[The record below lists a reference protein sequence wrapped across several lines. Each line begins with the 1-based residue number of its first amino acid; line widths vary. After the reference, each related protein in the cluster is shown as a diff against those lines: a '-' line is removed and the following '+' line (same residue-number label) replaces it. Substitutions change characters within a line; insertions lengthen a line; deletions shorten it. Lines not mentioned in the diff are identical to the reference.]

1 MWNKTVWP
9 VGLSETSLCVR
20 AGLRWHIQTWLT
32 EKSVFLQVVITKPN
46 MRKEFNITGSCNPE
60 WHYMVDS
67 AKRFEAVERLIDTGK
82 YFTINRARQY
92 GKTTML
98 QMIWRRLSDRYLI
111 IDCSFEGVDDNAFSS
126 HAAFAKMFAR
136 QMANRLEP
144 RCIEEGLVNIWQ
156 DCTAKDLDELSE
168 TITRF
173 TKMSPKPVVLT
184 IDEVD
189 KSSDNQ
195 LFLNFLGMLR
205 NKYLQRS
212 VEGLNSTFHSVILAG
227 VYDVKNLKLKLRP
240 DAEKKYNSPWNI
252 ATDFNVDMTFHPE
265 EIAQMLGDYENDR
278 HTGMD
283 IKAISEEIYKYTSGY
298 PFLVSKLCKVI
309 DEELGR
315 NWTLDGVQEA
325 AKTTIFNKNTL
336 FTSMTRNLEEYPELK
351 RFIYFLSILGD
362 NITYDPNNPVI
373 DFATMFGIIKYDAN
387 RKVSIHNIIFEEVLN
402 NYFIAEQNI
411 ADMGKLRINYNY
423 VTDGRLNMEFVLQRF
438 HDLMREEYREE
449 DGKFIERQGRLI
461 FLSFLKPIINGT
473 GFYYVEPQ
481 TRDNRRMDL
490 IVTYGREEF
499 VVELKIWRGDKYEQ
513 KGRDQLSEY
522 LATRGKDEG
531 YLVTFDFSKN
541 KEEKEPEWIEWNG
554 KRIFEAVI

>member
-1 MWNKTVWP
+1 
-9 VGLSETSLCVR
+9 
-20 AGLRWHIQTWLT
+20 
-32 EKSVFLQVVITKPN
+32 
-46 MRKEFNITGSCNPE
+46 
-60 WHYMVDS
+60 MV
-67 AKRFEAVERLIDTGK
+67 
-82 YFTINRARQY
+82 
-92 GKTTML
+92 
-98 QMIWRRLSDRYLI
+98 
-111 IDCSFEGVDDNAFSS
+111 
-126 HAAFAKMFAR
+126 
-136 QMANRLEP
+136 NRLEP
-144 RCIEEGLVNIWQ
+144 RRIEEGLVNIWK
-156 DCTAKDLDELSE
+156 DCTAKDLYELSE

-189 KSSDNQ
+189 QSSDSQ
-195 LFLNFLGMLR
+195 LFHDFLGMLR
-205 NKYLQRS
+205 NKYLQRTK
-212 VEGLNSTFHSVILAG
+212 EGLNSTFHSVILAG

-265 EIAQMLGDYENDR
+265 R

-351 RFIYFLSILGD
+351 RFIYSLSILGD

-490 IVTYGREEF
+490 IVTYGREPAVGVPRHPRHGRRLPRHVRLLEEQGGERAGMDR
-499 VVELKIWRGDKYEQ
+499 VERETDLRGGDIV
-513 KGRDQLSEY
+513 S
-522 LATRGKDEG
+522 
-531 YLVTFDFSKN
+531 S
-541 KEEKEPEWIEWNG
+541 
-554 KRIFEAVI
+554 

>member
-1 MWNKTVWP
+1 
-9 VGLSETSLCVR
+9 
-20 AGLRWHIQTWLT
+20 
-32 EKSVFLQVVITKPN
+32 

-212 VEGLNSTFHSVILAG
+212 VEGLNSTFHSTTPRG
-227 VYDVKNLKLKLRP
+227 T
-240 DAEKKYNSPWNI
+240 SP
-252 ATDFNVDMTFHPE
+252 P
-265 EIAQMLGDYENDR
+265 
-278 HTGMD
+278 
-283 IKAISEEIYKYTSGY
+283 ISM
-298 PFLVSKLCKVI
+298 
-309 DEELGR
+309 
-315 NWTLDGVQEA
+315 WT
-325 AKTTIFNKNTL
+325 
-336 FTSMTRNLEEYPELK
+336 
-351 RFIYFLSILGD
+351 
-362 NITYDPNNPVI
+362 
-373 DFATMFGIIKYDAN
+373 
-387 RKVSIHNIIFEEVLN
+387 
-402 NYFIAEQNI
+402 
-411 ADMGKLRINYNY
+411 
-423 VTDGRLNMEFVLQRF
+423 
-438 HDLMREEYREE
+438 
-449 DGKFIERQGRLI
+449 
-461 FLSFLKPIINGT
+461 
-473 GFYYVEPQ
+473 
-481 TRDNRRMDL
+481 
-490 IVTYGREEF
+490 
-499 VVELKIWRGDKYEQ
+499 
-513 KGRDQLSEY
+513 
-522 LATRGKDEG
+522 
-531 YLVTFDFSKN
+531 
-541 KEEKEPEWIEWNG
+541 
-554 KRIFEAVI
+554 